1 MFTTLRSVYF
11 QWNVYV
17 CVCVSA
23 RAICRRGGQATTHCR
38 QHIIS
43 INAKR
48 KEFRRQMSFNT
59 FFCAPSVR
67 SAWRLKLDSTGRT
80 LYRSWAGTRN
90 HQHFCVRIFRV
101 VSNRNNSISTTWMRC
116 NLIIFPFN
124 TAAAAVSLFN
134 CLMVSV
140 EENGWETERE
150 RESGKPVNYNGDGG
164 QTMSTRPVNV

>member
-1 MFTTLRSVYF
+1 M
-11 QWNVYV
+11 
-17 CVCVSA
+17 SA
-23 RAICRRGGQATTHCR
+23 RAFCRRGGQATTHCR

-43 INAKR
+43 INAR
-48 KEFRRQMSFNT
+48 WKEFRRQMSSNT

-67 SAWRLKLDSTGRT
+67 SAWRLKLDSTGRA

-124 TAAAAVSLFN
+124 TAAASAAAAVSLFN

-140 EENGWETERE
+140 EGNGWERE
-150 RESGKPVNYNGDGG
+150 RGSGEPVNYNGDGG